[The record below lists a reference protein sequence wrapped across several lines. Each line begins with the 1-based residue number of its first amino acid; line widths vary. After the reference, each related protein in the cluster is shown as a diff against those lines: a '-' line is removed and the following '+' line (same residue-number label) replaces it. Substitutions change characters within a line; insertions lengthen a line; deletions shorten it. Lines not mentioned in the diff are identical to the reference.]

1 MAQMVAPFTVRRL
14 AHHRSRSLSV
24 SYYHQPRLSSNWDG
38 TKVGWASNMG
48 YNAGTVAYAD
58 IWVAELNV
66 NAPAPVASG
75 LVPDNAAAGSVG
87 FVLTVNGSNFVPQS
101 VVQWNGANRVTTYV
115 GATQLQTTL
124 TAADLATAGTASVTV
139 LTPAPGGGT
148 SGTLTFTITAS
159 ANPLPAVTSLSPTG
173 VNAGAAAF
181 ALTVN
186 GSGFVGGSVV
196 EWNGAARATTFVSS
210 TQLQAAVLA
219 ADVATAGTAPV
230 DVTSPAPGG
239 GTSGGLAF
247 SINTPPNPVPAVTSL
262 SPTSANAGGAAF
274 TLVVNG
280 TSFVAGSVVQW
291 NGNARTTTFVSATRL
306 RAAITAADLAMAGTA
321 AVRVFS
327 PSPGGGTSSA
337 LTFTINIPP
346 NPVPTISSL
355 SPSSAS
361 AGTAGI
367 TLIVS
372 GTNFVAASVVDWNG
386 SPRATM
392 FVSAVELHATILA
405 ADIAPVGTAA
415 VTVLS
420 PTPGRGTSNTSTFT
434 INTPP

>member
-1 MAQMVAPFTVRRL
+1 
-14 AHHRSRSLSV
+14 
-24 SYYHQPRLSSNWDG
+24 
-38 TKVGWASNMG
+38 
-48 YNAGTVAYAD
+48 
-58 IWVAELNV
+58 
-66 NAPAPVASG
+66 
-75 LVPDNAAAGSVG
+75 
-87 FVLTVNGSNFVPQS
+87 
-101 VVQWNGANRVTTYV
+101 
-115 GATQLQTTL
+115 
-124 TAADLATAGTASVTV
+124 
-139 LTPAPGGGT
+139 

-219 ADVATAGTAPV
+219 ADVATAGTAP
-230 DVTSPAPGG
+230 
-239 GTSGGLAF
+239 
-247 SINTPPNPVPAVTSL
+247 
-262 SPTSANAGGAAF
+262 
-274 TLVVNG
+274 
-280 TSFVAGSVVQW
+280 
-291 NGNARTTTFVSATRL
+291 
-306 RAAITAADLAMAGTA
+306 
-321 AVRVFS
+321 VRVFS

-415 VTVLS
+415 VTVFS
-420 PTPGRGTSNTSTFT
+420 PTPGGGTSNTSTFT
-434 INTPP
+434 INTPPNPVPTLGSLSPSSAASGGLAFTLTVNGASFVTGAVVKWNGAARATTLVSGTQ